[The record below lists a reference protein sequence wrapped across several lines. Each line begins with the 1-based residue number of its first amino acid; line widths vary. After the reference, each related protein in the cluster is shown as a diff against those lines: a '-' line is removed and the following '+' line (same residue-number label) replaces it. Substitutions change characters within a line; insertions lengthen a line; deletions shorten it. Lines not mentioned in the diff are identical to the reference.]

1 LKIIIF
7 LYRALTIKKGND
19 NMNEIQK
26 NLEVRNLFERTY
38 SKEELLNKSIPFKKK
53 NVEIKEATLPEEDI
67 EAATNKTI
75 SNIEE
80 VMNDFVKSLKLE
92 IQKNIKNCYHG

>member
-1 LKIIIF
+1 
-7 LYRALTIKKGND
+7 
-19 NMNEIQK
+19 MNEIQK